1 MLFGGGLF
9 GGQLFVGNLYGG
21 AGASA
26 PEAPLLPY
34 YVPAGGYRFLERRS
48 SWSDAPTRAERYQ
61 AMIQQDEEDVLM
73 AIVTSFV
80 EEHDRW
86 DR

>member
-1 MLFGGGLF
+1 MLFGGRLY
-9 GGQLFVGNLYGG
+9 GGQLFGGNLYGG
-21 AGASA
+21 AEASVTET
-26 PEAPLLPY
+26 PPLPY
-34 YVPAGGYRFLERRS
+34 YVPTGGYRFLERRS

-61 AMIQQDEEDVLM
+61 AMNQQHEEDVLM